1 MRALSASEVLHAWE
15 AGRQKHPVDRALLLL
30 ALALPTFSPD
40 LLSSLTIGERNRS
53 LLLLRQ
59 KTLGASARCLARC
72 PNCGEQ
78 LEFSLNLETMSPTEL
93 EELVELVEHTE
104 PIHNLNVDAYTLDFR
119 LPTSTDLAAM
129 VRAVDV
135 QEGKHLLIERCVVQ
149 ATRDNLPVPVENL
162 PEEILQ
168 ALSEAVIEHDP
179 MAEIECVL
187 VCQVCQQSWTTFFDI
202 VSFFWTELDA
212 LAKRLLLEVHT
223 IATAYGWRES
233 DILALSPA
241 RRQYYLELIH

>member
-1 MRALSASEVLHAWE
+1 MRALSASDVLYAWE
-15 AGRQKHPVDRALLLL
+15 VGRQKHPLDRALLLL
-30 ALALPTFSPD
+30 ALALPSFSPA
-40 LLSSLTIGERNRS
+40 LLSSLTIGQRNRA

-72 PNCGEQ
+72 PYCGEQ
-78 LEFSLNLETMSPTEL
+78 LEFSLDLAAMLPTVL
-93 EELVELVEHTE
+93 EELVEPGEHTE
-104 PIHNLNVDAYTLDFR
+104 PIHNLNVDAYALDFR
-119 LPTSTDLAAM
+119 VPTSTDLAAM
-129 VRAVDV
+129 VHAVDA

-162 PEEILQ
+162 PEEIVQ

-179 MAEIECVL
+179 MANIECVL

-212 LAKRLLLEVHT
+212 LAKRLLRDVHT
-223 IATAYGWRES
+223 IASAYGWSES
-233 DILALSPA
+233 DILALSAA